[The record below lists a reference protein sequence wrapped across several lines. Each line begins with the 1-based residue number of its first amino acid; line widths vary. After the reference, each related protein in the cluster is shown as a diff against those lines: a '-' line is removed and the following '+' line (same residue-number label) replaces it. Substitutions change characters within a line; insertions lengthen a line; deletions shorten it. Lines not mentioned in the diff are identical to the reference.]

1 MLLLSDNQYHKH
13 DNHRSTPIN
22 EFLQLIVIIVDSIIL
37 VSQKSIKKNTKK
49 RNLTKNYL
57 MPYNIINQQ
66 FCVIGFF
73 ESFITQ
79 KSLKKILRLFC
90 GVYEART
97 RDPMRDRH
105 VF

>member
-37 VSQKSIKKNTKK
+37 VSQKSIKKEHKK

-57 MPYNIINQQ
+57 IPYNIINQQ
-66 FCVIGFF
+66 FWAQWKSTGDVFF
-73 ESFITQ
+73 VSWYFV
-79 KSLKKILRLFC
+79 SLH
-90 GVYEART
+90 YEHT
-97 RDPMRDRH
+97 
-105 VF
+105 

>member
-22 EFLQLIVIIVDSIIL
+22 EFLQLIVIIVDSHIPCFTK
-37 VSQKSIKKNTKK
+37 VHKKEHKK

-66 FCVIGFF
+66 FSVIGFF
-73 ESFITQ
+73 
-79 KSLKKILRLFC
+79 
-90 GVYEART
+90 
-97 RDPMRDRH
+97 
-105 VF
+105 